1 MNVSYGLYPVG
12 EPYLYDVLERKF
24 EKKSEKGWMADY
36 VGVFFI
42 KYKKCEPKRRKVQI
56 VYDPDNVE
64 YQTEKSEYSQGL
76 EYYIEDAGWMKA
88 CDYFKQKIYYND
100 DPDAVPVYTDDREKL
115 ESIKESMVGLGF
127 FTYLTLIFMFLFG
140 LMFGGGLIRAIDHIT
155 LSGVV
160 FAAAILCW
168 PLYLLVS
175 YIMYSIW
182 KDKSVKNLESGLG
195 LASTEP
201 SHIASMV
208 MVVLVSV
215 IMVLMIVS
223 NLSSDSPVSLAKQLL
238 SFISLFLIMSVGRR
252 VGVALKDRKAG
263 TIATYIIM
271 VAVFFV
277 LKAFIDMCIGAL

>member
-1 MNVSYGLYPVG
+1 MGLLHIG
-12 EPYLYDVLERKF
+12 HLD
-24 EKKSEKGWMADY
+24 S
-36 VGVFFI
+36 
-42 KYKKCEPKRRKVQI
+42 C
-56 VYDPDNVE
+56 
-64 YQTEKSEYSQGL
+64 SCSGL
-76 EYYIEDAGWMKA
+76 
-88 CDYFKQKIYYND
+88 C
-100 DPDAVPVYTDDREKL
+100 L
-115 ESIKESMVGLGF
+115 
-127 FTYLTLIFMFLFG
+127 
-140 LMFGGGLIRAIDHIT
+140 GGGLIRAIDHIT

-182 KDKSVKNLESGLG
+182 KDNSVKNLELGLG

-201 SHIASMV
+201 SHIASIV
-208 MVVLVSV
+208 MVILVSA

-223 NLSSDSPVSLAKQLL
+223 NLSGDSSVSLLKQLL

-252 VGVALKDRKAG
+252 VGVALKDRKAV

-277 LKAFIDMCIGAL
+277 LKAFIDMCIAAL